1 LEVSDFHPVHECTMP
16 IRWGDMD
23 AFGHVNNTNYFRY
36 MEQARIEWL
45 ESLGLASV
53 GEAGTGPVI
62 VNAHMTFLKQLQY
75 PGDIVC
81 RTLVG
86 TVGRSSVETRF
97 ELRRADDEATLVAEG
112 GAKVV
117 WVSYAT
123 GRSTPMPDV
132 LREHITFDADGQ
144 DGAARVER
152 AA

>member
-1 LEVSDFHPVHECTMP
+1 MP

-23 AFGHVNNTNYFRY
+23 AFGHVNNTNFFRY

-97 ELRRADDEATLVAEG
+97 ELRRADDAQTLYAEG

-117 WVSYAT
+117 WVSYAS
-123 GRSTPMPDV
+123 GRSTPIPDL
-132 LREHITFDADGQ
+132 LRAHVTQ
-144 DGAARVER
+144 SGASAVPGSESTAEPSAEPGAEVER